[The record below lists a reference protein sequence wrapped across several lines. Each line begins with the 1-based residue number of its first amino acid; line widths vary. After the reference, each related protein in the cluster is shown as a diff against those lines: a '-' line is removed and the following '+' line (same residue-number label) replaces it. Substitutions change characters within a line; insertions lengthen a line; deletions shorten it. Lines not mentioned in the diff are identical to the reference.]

1 MCGNKQKKSLS
12 QRVHHCSVCG
22 FKMQRDILSA
32 YLSRYVDPKEE
43 TLSIEE
49 ARNSYSGMEQSLLD
63 GWQHGSNQSASTA
76 TSSKSPISGSNIGN
90 GVERISSKPI
100 ARKESEPVR
109 VDETCVASWNPPTSV
124 VG

>member
-1 MCGNKQKKSLS
+1 
-12 QRVHHCSVCG
+12 
-22 FKMQRDILSA
+22 MQRDILSA

-63 GWQHGSNQSASTA
+63 GWQHGSNQRQVLQRGEPPQRTGSSASTA